1 MKPEQIQRYRFSHD
15 LKTHETT
22 VKLDNR
28 QFIPWQKRLSIIGG
42 CLVLFHI
49 GSEKEALREGTKQ
62 VMHYNQYGELK
73 Q

>member
-1 MKPEQIQRYRFSHD
+1 MKQPIERYRFCHNF
-15 LKTHETT
+15 KTRETT
-22 VKLDNR
+22 IKPDNR
-28 QFIPWQKRLSIIGG
+28 TAHSGSSIIGG